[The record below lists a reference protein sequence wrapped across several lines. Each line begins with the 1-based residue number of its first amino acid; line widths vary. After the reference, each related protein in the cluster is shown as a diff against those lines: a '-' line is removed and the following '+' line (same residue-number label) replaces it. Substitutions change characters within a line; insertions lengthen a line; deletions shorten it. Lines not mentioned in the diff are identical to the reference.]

1 MSGSRSD
8 KYRRDVLC
16 ESWTL
21 ITGVPHM
28 ELSERDF
35 GPVGAIDPTV
45 RLPDSGAIRGDLRI
59 HVGESSHAPGVRSG
73 GQPGRRRTRRAIA
86 TPGPGYEAPRGAG
99 IHRRTLEWA
108 RQTWGYIAMSIFEKL
123 WPGRPEPTPRER
135 VNSTVTD
142 SDIDTVVSATSYV
155 LKGEAVP
162 PDVMTDVRRIKNRKT
177 GFFLGDAMTIP
188 DQNGGTR

>member
-1 MSGSRSD
+1 
-8 KYRRDVLC
+8 
-16 ESWTL
+16 
-21 ITGVPHM
+21 
-28 ELSERDF
+28 
-35 GPVGAIDPTV
+35 
-45 RLPDSGAIRGDLRI
+45 
-59 HVGESSHAPGVRSG
+59 
-73 GQPGRRRTRRAIA
+73 
-86 TPGPGYEAPRGAG
+86 
-99 IHRRTLEWA
+99 
-108 RQTWGYIAMSIFEKL
+108 MSIFEKL

>member
-1 MSGSRSD
+1 
-8 KYRRDVLC
+8 
-16 ESWTL
+16 
-21 ITGVPHM
+21 M
-28 ELSERDF
+28 EMSERDF

-59 HVGESSHAPGVRSG
+59 HVGESSHAPRVRSG

-86 TPGPGYEAPRGAG
+86 TPGPGYETAG
-99 IHRRTLEWA
+99 SPGVYRRTLERA
-108 RQTWGYIAMSIFEKL
+108 RQTWGYIAMSIFQRL
-123 WPGRPEPTPRER
+123 WPGRPEPTKRGNL
-135 VNSTVTD
+135 NSTVTD

-162 PDVMTDVRRIKNRKT
+162 ADVLKDVHRIKNRKT